1 MNIYDAY
8 RADLQTQQEFTLEV
22 KRWKTRWVLY
32 PRPCKTKPSLRDIG
46 TRQKKINYIR
56 ISPSTATAERSF
68 SLLKRVKTYVR
79 VTL

>member
-46 TRQKKINYIR
+46 TRQKKKI
-56 ISPSTATAERSF
+56 ISASHPLQQQPKD
-68 SLLKRVKTYVR
+68 LLAF
-79 VTL
+79 